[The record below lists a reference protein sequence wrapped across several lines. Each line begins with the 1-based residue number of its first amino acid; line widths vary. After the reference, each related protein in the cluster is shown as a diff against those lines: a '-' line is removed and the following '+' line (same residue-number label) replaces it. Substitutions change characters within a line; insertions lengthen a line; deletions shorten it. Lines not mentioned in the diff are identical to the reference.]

1 MGIVGFILCKL
12 RFKIQNHQV
21 FSPMTI
27 KTSMVMKMTTCRSA
41 SREGIATAGTT
52 KRPDTRTWE
61 QRALFPLLLRGEDQ
75 QWQPLARNALWW
87 RTASRRSRSP
97 YSHACTTVARP
108 SRQKSGSCRPF
119 CSPHRCRRRPES
131 LPRSRLRPNH
141 PAARP
146 VSVERRGERRAH
158 ARAGARH
165 APPRIPKAAMRPSR
179 WPQQRN
185 DDGAQPPPAL

>member
-1 MGIVGFILCKL
+1 MCKL

-131 LPRSRLRPNH
+131 LPRTRLRANRSRC
-141 PAARP
+141 PAGLSR
-146 VSVERRGERRAH
+146 ETRRAACAC
-158 ARAGARH
+158 ARGRPPRSAEDTKGRH
-165 APPRIPKAAMRPSR
+165 ASESMAAT
-179 WPQQRN
+179 
-185 DDGAQPPPAL
+185 AE